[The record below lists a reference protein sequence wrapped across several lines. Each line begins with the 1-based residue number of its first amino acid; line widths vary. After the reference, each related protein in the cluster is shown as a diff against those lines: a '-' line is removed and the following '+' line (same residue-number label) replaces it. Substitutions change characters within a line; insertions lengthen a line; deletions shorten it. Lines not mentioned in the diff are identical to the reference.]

1 MRNLKKNGGNSGSNC
16 HGRSS
21 STRID
26 LEDTNTT
33 RRKPDKNKKTRIVLP
48 GDLEY
53 KAPKT
58 GVEPEWFNT
67 ETSSVFILLQA
78 SCMLATWLACMN
90 ATWLACMKAT

>member
-1 MRNLKKNGGNSGSNC
+1 
-16 HGRSS
+16 
-21 STRID
+21 

-33 RRKPDKNKKTRIVLP
+33 RRKPDKNRKTRFVLP

-53 KAPKT
+53 KAAKT

-67 ETSSVFILLQA
+67 KTSSVFILFQA

-90 ATWLACMKAT
+90 AM